1 MIKMKENIMLM
12 VTWEYSSIEARC
24 ERVPMEWTINIVK
37 NESVILGIQ
46 IRPVQNIK
54 TYYNIYDTFTNIKI
68 SSDVLR
74 IQSEIKI
81 NFTIYV
87 YLWLYIYIILVVIN
101 DFGWLEFQETII
113 HHVWNMWV
121 WLFGSKC
128 NSFAQIPTAI
138 PCVNVLVTMNLNTCI
153 MNTCPVYGWSKYI
166 SCLTKVKLNFSIFL
180 YWIVIFCIFI

>member
-12 VTWEYSSIEARC
+12 VTLEYSSIEARC

-46 IRPVQNIK
+46 IRPLQNIK
-54 TYYNIYDTFTNIKI
+54 TYYNINDTFTNIKI

-87 YLWLYIYIILVVIN
+87 YL
-101 DFGWLEFQETII
+101 
-113 HHVWNMWV
+113 
-121 WLFGSKC
+121 
-128 NSFAQIPTAI
+128 
-138 PCVNVLVTMNLNTCI
+138 
-153 MNTCPVYGWSKYI
+153 
-166 SCLTKVKLNFSIFL
+166 
-180 YWIVIFCIFI
+180 

>member
-12 VTWEYSSIEARC
+12 VTREYLSIEARC

-46 IRPVQNIK
+46 IRPLQNIK
-54 TYYNIYDTFTNIKI
+54 TYYNINDTFTNIKI

-87 YLWLYIYIILVVIN
+87 YL
-101 DFGWLEFQETII
+101 
-113 HHVWNMWV
+113 
-121 WLFGSKC
+121 
-128 NSFAQIPTAI
+128 
-138 PCVNVLVTMNLNTCI
+138 
-153 MNTCPVYGWSKYI
+153 
-166 SCLTKVKLNFSIFL
+166 
-180 YWIVIFCIFI
+180 